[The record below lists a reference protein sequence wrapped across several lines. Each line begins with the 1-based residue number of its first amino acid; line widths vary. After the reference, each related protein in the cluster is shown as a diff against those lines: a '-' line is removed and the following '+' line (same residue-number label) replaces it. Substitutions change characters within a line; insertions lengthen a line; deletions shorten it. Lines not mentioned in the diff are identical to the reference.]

1 MKLRHVH
8 RVFALAVG
16 AFIILHLI
24 NHMALFWGPQAHL
37 RVQGWVQP
45 LYRNPV
51 VEPVLLIGFG
61 IQLYTGLRLL
71 WQRRWPGRFWPRVQ
85 FVSGL
90 ALAFFLVQH
99 VGAALLTRAFGGG
112 LETNVYW
119 AAAVVRD
126 WKLAWYFAPYYVVG
140 VSALFAH
147 LAAALAL
154 RGGYRLAAKVLFG
167 FGLAF
172 ALALVLALSGGF
184 FEIQLPAAYEAYL
197 TQFGI

>member
-1 MKLRHVH
+1 MKLRRLHLA
-8 RVFALAVG
+8 FGFAVG
-16 AFIILHLI
+16 VFILLHLV
-24 NHMALFWGPQAHL
+24 NHVALFWGPQPHL
-37 RVQGWVQP
+37 TMQGWIQP

-51 VEPVLLIGFG
+51 VEPALLVGLS

-71 WQRRWPGRFWPRVQ
+71 WQRRWPGRFWPQVQ

-90 ALAFFLVQH
+90 ALAAFLVQH

-119 AAAVVRD
+119 AAAVVSD
-126 WKLAWYFAPYYVVG
+126 WKLAWYFAPYYIVG

-167 FGLAF
+167 FGLVFAF
-172 ALALVLALSGGF
+172 ALVLALSGGF
-184 FEIQLPAAYEAYL
+184 FEIQLP
-197 TQFGI
+197 GI